1 MQLLVTVILTLWVSS
16 ARGQEIACN
25 PPIIAN
31 SHYLPKRT
39 NYGLG
44 QEITYYCTSG
54 FFPSIRGNTAKCT
67 DKGWDPP
74 PRCSLNPC
82 EFPEIKHGLLYR
94 EDKYRSY
101 FPAPIKQWFYYSCDE
116 NYVTPTEDFW
126 HYVTCTQDGWTPEV
140 PCRRK
145 CVFNDLEHVRSPS
158 KEQRLLQGQSIKIDC
173 HPGYSLSNAQSTVTC
188 TEKGWSSPPK
198 CIKHCDM
205 PVFEN
210 ATAIITGKPFR
221 PDDTLDYQCLD
232 GYENR
237 DGSKKGSM
245 VCGEDGWSHLP
256 TCFKSADKCGP
267 PPAISNGDITSV
279 TLKVYYPWS
288 TVKYQCQA
296 YYQIQGPKYVT
307 CSYGK
312 WSEVPR
318 CIGKFSRFFWI
329 LRP

>member
-16 ARGQEIACN
+16 ARGQV
-25 PPIIAN
+25 
-31 SHYLPKRT
+31 
-39 NYGLG
+39 
-44 QEITYYCTSG
+44 
-54 FFPSIRGNTAKCT
+54 
-67 DKGWDPP
+67 
-74 PRCSLNPC
+74 NPC

-140 PCRRK
+140 PCR
-145 CVFNDLEHVRSPS
+145 
-158 KEQRLLQGQSIKIDC
+158 
-173 HPGYSLSNAQSTVTC
+173 
-188 TEKGWSSPPK
+188 
-198 CIKHCDM
+198 KHCDM

-318 CIGKFSRFFWI
+318 CIDPCVLSEKIMKEKNIQLNGKYDKTYFIKSGNSIDFKCKSGRKAVTSVESFQA
-329 LRP
+329 LCLEGKMEYPTCK